1 MGKRELQEYSSTQV
15 IIAARSAIARR
26 NWANRLR
33 QAAQQELEIAEA
45 STLHAIS
52 VLARRGAHVLVV
64 AEDELA
70 GGDAPVLVGT
80 VRDSGHDGRIVLV
93 SRNRGLAQKAAGHW
107 NGAVEIVDRADIE
120 DRLAG
125 LGGQIAGAMAGR
137 AEETSAGILPF
148 HIAERQIIETA
159 IDRCDGNIGR
169 AAQALQISP
178 STIYRKIQTWQG
190 EPRA

>member
-1 MGKRELQEYSSTQV
+1 MQV

-33 QAAQQELEIAEA
+33 QAAQQELAIAEA
-45 STLHAIS
+45 STLHAVG
-52 VLARRGAHVLVV
+52 VLARREAPVLVV

-70 GGDAPVLVGT
+70 EGDAAVLVGT

-93 SRNRGLAQKAAGHW
+93 SRNRGLAHRALGRW
-107 NGAVEIVDRADIE
+107 SDLVEIVDRADIE
-120 DRLAG
+120 DRLAA
-125 LGGQIAGAMAGR
+125 LGGQIAGAMADQG
-137 AEETSAGILPF
+137 ETFACAILPF
-148 HIAERQIIETA
+148 RIAERQIIETA

-178 STIYRKIQTWQG
+178 STIYRKMQAWQG

>member
-1 MGKRELQEYSSTQV
+1 MQV
-15 IIAARSAIARR
+15 IIAARGATVRR
-26 NWANRLR
+26 NWANRMR
-33 QAAQQELEIAEA
+33 QAACAELDIAEA

-52 VLARRGAHVLVV
+52 VLSRRTAPALVV
-64 AEDELA
+64 AEDDLS
-70 GGDAPVLVGT
+70 GGDAPVLIGT

-93 SRNRGLAQKAAGHW
+93 SRNRALTRQASGQW

-120 DRLAG
+120 DRLAV
-125 LGGQIAGAMAGR
+125 LGGQIGTAMESQIDQTAG
-137 AEETSAGILPF
+137 GILPF
-148 HIAERQIIETA
+148 RIAERQIIETA

-178 STIYRKIQTWQG
+178 STIYRKMQAWQG

>member
-1 MGKRELQEYSSTQV
+1 LQEQRFMQV

-33 QAAQQELEIAEA
+33 QAAQAELQTGEA

-52 VLARRGAHVLVV
+52 VLVRRGSPALVV
-64 AEDELA
+64 AEDDLA

-93 SRNRGLAQKAAGHW
+93 SRNRDLARAPAGGW
-107 NGAVEIVDRADIE
+107 NGAVEIVDRTDIE
-120 DRLAG
+120 DRLAA
-125 LGGQIAGAMAGR
+125 LGGQIAGAAAGGD
-137 AEETSAGILPF
+137 AVLAGILPF
-148 HIAERQIIETA
+148 RVAERQIIETA

-178 STIYRKIQTWQG
+178 STIYRKMQAWQG